1 MHEYSIVQALI
12 EQCESLAQEH
22 RACQV
27 SKVSVKVG
35 QLSGVDPY
43 LLQTAFEAFKQNS
56 DVCQQAELDMQIQ
69 AVEVFCL
76 GCGET
81 NRLSE
86 HHYVCP
92 ACQSDRV
99 TITDG
104 KEMFLMQLEMA

>member
-12 EQCESLAQEH
+12 EQCETLAQTNQ
-22 RACQV
+22 ASQV

-35 QLSGVDPY
+35 LLSGVEPY
-43 LLQTAFEAFKQNS
+43 LLQTAFEAFKKTS
-56 DVCQQAELDMQIQ
+56 DVCQQAELDMKIQ

-76 GCGET
+76 CCGET
-81 NRLSE
+81 NQLSE

-99 TITDG
+99 TVTDG

>member
-12 EQCESLAQEH
+12 EQCETLAETNQASH
-22 RACQV
+22 V
-27 SKVSVKVG
+27 SKVSVKIG
-35 QLSGVDPY
+35 QLSGVEPY

-81 NRLSE
+81 NQLSE

>member
-12 EQCESLAQEH
+12 EQCETLAHSHQAEK
-22 RACQV
+22 V
-27 SKVSVKVG
+27 SKVSVKIG
-35 QLSGVDPY
+35 QLSGVEPY
-43 LLQTAFEAFKQNS
+43 LLQTAFDAFKANS
-56 DVCQQAELDMQIQ
+56 EACQQAELDMQIQ

-81 NRLSE
+81 NQLSE

-92 ACQSDRV
+92 VCQSDRV